1 VDLLW
6 TQECGGKMHL
16 AEENW
21 ASSYECFF
29 EAFKNYDEAGSPRRV
44 NCLKMLVISNMLS
57 KSDIDPF
64 AAQESKPY
72 KEHGEIK
79 AMTSLVVAYQGND
92 IHGFEKILRRNRKT
106 LLDDPFIQE

>member
-1 VDLLW
+1 
-6 TQECGGKMHL
+6 MHL
-16 AEENW
+16 SEESW

-29 EAFKNYDEAGSPRRV
+29 EAFKNYDEAGSQRRI

-72 KEHGEIK
+72 KEHPDIK
-79 AMTSLVVAYQGND
+79 AMTSLVTAYQSND
-92 IHGFEKILRRNRKT
+92 IHEFEKILRRNRKT
-106 LLDDPFIQE
+106 LLDDPFIQEYVVLLFF